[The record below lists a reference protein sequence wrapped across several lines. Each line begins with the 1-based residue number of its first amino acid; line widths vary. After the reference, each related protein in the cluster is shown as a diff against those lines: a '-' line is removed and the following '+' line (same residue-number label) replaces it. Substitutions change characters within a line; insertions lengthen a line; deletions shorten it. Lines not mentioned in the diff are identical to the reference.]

1 MVRKNRN
8 AIPTKRNLKKQRD
21 QNNFNGT
28 KTIHFLSNS
37 FFLPE
42 EQSTSTN
49 PFYLKENE
57 KSNLSVCLENEV
69 NLRNKN
75 EFPEDSAQKE
85 PTQIEKPWGYYVII
99 DQGPHYKVKK
109 IVVYPGYRLSLQMHY
124 HRNEYWLVVKGEA
137 LVTVGEQTFFLDP
150 NQSTYIP
157 MQTFHR
163 VENRSNEPLEIIEV
177 QNGNCISEEDI
188 IRIEDDFNR
197 SEII

>member
-1 MVRKNRN
+1 MVRKDRKSST
-8 AIPTKRNLKKQRD
+8 TKSDISQQFSKKSSDEVETAR
-21 QNNFNGT
+21 
-28 KTIHFLSNS
+28 FLSNGL
-37 FFLPE
+37 FITE
-42 EQSTSTN
+42 KKSTSST
-49 PFYLKENE
+49 PIYLKENE

-69 NLRNKN
+69 NLKNKN
-75 EFPEDSAQKE
+75 GFSEDSAQKE
-85 PTQIEKPWGYYVII
+85 PAQIEKPWGYYAII

-137 LVTVGEQTFFLDP
+137 LVTVGDQTFFLDP

-157 MQTFHR
+157 MQKFHR
-163 VENRSNEPLEIIEV
+163 VENRGNELLEIIEV

>member
-1 MVRKNRN
+1 MARKDSKS
-8 AIPTKRNLKKQRD
+8 PTSKSDISQQFDKKSLD
-21 QNNFNGT
+21 EVET
-28 KTIHFLSNS
+28 AHFLSNGL
-37 FFLPE
+37 FIPE
-42 EQSTSTN
+42 KKSTPST
-49 PFYLKENE
+49 PIYLKANE

-75 EFPEDSAQKE
+75 EFSEDSAQKE
-85 PTQIEKPWGYYVII
+85 PTQIEKPWGYYAII

-124 HRNEYWLVVKGEA
+124 HRNEYWLVVKGVA
-137 LVTVGEQTFFLDP
+137 LVTVGDQTFILDP

-163 VENRSNEPLEIIEV
+163 MENRGDELLEIIEV

-188 IRIEDDFNR
+188 VRIEDDFNR